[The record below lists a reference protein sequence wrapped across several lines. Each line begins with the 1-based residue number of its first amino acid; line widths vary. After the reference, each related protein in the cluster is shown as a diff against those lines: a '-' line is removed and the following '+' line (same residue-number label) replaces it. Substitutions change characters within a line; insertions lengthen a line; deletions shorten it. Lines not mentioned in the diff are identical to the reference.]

1 MARRRFFVPEIRRGI
16 AELTGRD
23 AEHLVRVLRAEP
35 GQIYE
40 LSDNRDLYL
49 AQVEVARKSLVSFR
63 VLEKLDSPA
72 PGVHLSLVAALIKF
86 ERFEWLIE
94 KATELG
100 VSVIQP
106 IESTRTDPGLAQAAQ
121 KRLARWQKVAL
132 EASQQSRRVHLPRI
146 DPPLRLAKSLQVDAN
161 VRLLLDE
168 HSAAAPLL
176 ASAPG
181 ERSPTDRVAVLAGPE
196 GGWTDEER
204 EQIVSAGW
212 ISCSLGPTILR
223 AETAAIAALAV
234 IQAAWA
240 QSPLAPG
247 ATPPRQP

>member
-1 MARRRFFVPEIRRGI
+1 MARRRFFVLEIRRGV

-40 LSDNRDLYL
+40 ISDNRDLYL
-49 AQVEVARKSLVSFR
+49 AKIELARKSLVSFR
-63 VLEKLDSPA
+63 VLEKMDTPV
-72 PGVHLSLVAALIKF
+72 PGVHLCLLAALIRF

-106 IESTRTDPGLAQAAQ
+106 IESARTEPGLAQAAE
-121 KRLARWQKVAL
+121 KRVARWERVAL
-132 EASQQSRRVHLPRI
+132 EASQQSRRVHLPHI
-146 DPPLRLAKSLQVDAN
+146 ESPFRLAKSLQVDAN

-168 HSAAAPLL
+168 NPGAPPILDTL
-176 ASAPG
+176 PS
-181 ERSPTDRVAVLAGPE
+181 ERKPCDRVALLVGPE
-196 GGWTDEER
+196 GGWTEDER
-204 EQIVSAGW
+204 QDAIDAAW
-212 ISCSLGPTILR
+212 TPCSLGPTILR
-223 AETAAIAALAV
+223 AETAATAALAV

-240 QSPLAPG
+240 QSPPG
-247 ATPPRQP
+247 SAATPPEPR